1 MGRAGF
7 RGRFRGPLRYL
18 FDVPVVPDPGG
29 HRRRR
34 FGLPRGAIGP
44 ESPQPISR
52 GERDAIAG
60 CAGFGPAGAAKT
72 KTWRRCPRFACGCTR
87 PADVSRTNA
96 SSPDVWRRQNVIA
109 AVPHPSAVRVFQSLA
124 PRFCCLAA
132 SQCAKGE
139 ARERRGPPAAMQMW
153 LVLWAAQR
161 WRFRLPTCRTIAR

>member
-7 RGRFRGPLRYL
+7 RGRFRGPVRYL

-96 SSPDVWRRQNVIA
+96 SSPDVWRRQNVTA

-124 PRFCCLAA
+124 PRFAA
-132 SQCAKGE
+132 SPPRSAQK
-139 ARERRGPPAAMQMW
+139 ARRENDAVRPRLCKCGLSFGLRNAGASGCRRAE
-153 LVLWAAQR
+153 L
-161 WRFRLPTCRTIAR
+161 